1 MKKNL
6 IILFLICFALVG
18 CSNKEDVKGE
28 FDIKGNIVEINEKE
42 NRILVED
49 VDKGQTWVA
58 LPENGNIKNYQE
70 GQEVVVWV
78 DGVIATTAPASA
90 KALNIE
96 ITSPRQ

>member
-6 IILFLICFALVG
+6 IILFLICFTLVG
-18 CSNKEDVKGE
+18 CSNKEEVKGE

-49 VDKGQTWVA
+49 ADKGQTWVA
-58 LPENGNIKNYQE
+58 LPENGNIKNFQE

-78 DGVIATTAPASA
+78 EGGIDTSAPASA

-96 ITSPRQ
+96 ITTPKK